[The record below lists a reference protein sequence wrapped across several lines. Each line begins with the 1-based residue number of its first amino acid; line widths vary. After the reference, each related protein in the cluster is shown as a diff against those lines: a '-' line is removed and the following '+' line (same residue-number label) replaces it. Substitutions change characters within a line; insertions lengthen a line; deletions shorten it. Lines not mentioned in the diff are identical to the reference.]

1 MNRLLVPS
9 LSLTLPKIT
18 KVFALT
24 VVAALRIVSAVSI
37 VSALSIV
44 SVVTA
49 IPAWSMPPTIAVKL
63 FEAYQPV
70 DEVTIKGPVRI
81 SEPIN
86 RTIEGKNLRLVVK
99 KNRVAVFVVADQFT
113 NHWGNESSPSGNG
126 STSRSEKGATS
137 RSENGWPTSRSGNG
151 SSAQPLVVGSRI
163 VLSSPSSRGLE
174 VQRAPGLR
182 RFYKGEIRAR
192 AASTVFSVKGEW
204 NRKRYA
210 WKHRARMTGIALFNV
225 VPTKDYVASVTGS
238 ELSAGAPEE
247 ASKAIA
253 VLAFNIVETKRP
265 KSDVSDTTAEQ
276 AYKGNEHVTP
286 AVEAAVAAVANKL
299 LMNGNVVAKVFY
311 HSTCAGSTSSGEAIF
326 GENARG
332 LTYLKPVKCEYCKAS
347 PFWNEKRTNI
357 KRKVLHQIFAGALPV
372 VRDTDAA
379 GRPTVVVLSRNK
391 QKGTTIS
398 GYECWLKLGR
408 NLGWRVA
415 PSTKFALNETKKAV
429 SDGWY
434 RSDEIELVSSG
445 AGHGVGLC
453 QWGAIGMAKEG
464 KKYDEILRYFFPGTQ
479 LK

>member
-24 VVAALRIVSAVSI
+24 VVAALRIA
-37 VSALSIV
+37 SALTVV
-44 SVVTA
+44 SVTTA
-49 IPAWSMPPTIAVKL
+49 IPAWSMPPTINVKL

-81 SEPIN
+81 TEPIN
-86 RTIEGKNLRLVVK
+86 KTIEGKNLRLVVK
-99 KNRVAVFVVADQFT
+99 KNRVAVFVVSNEVPQFT
-113 NHWGNESSPSGNG
+113 PRWGNESG
-126 STSRSEKGATS
+126 KGATP
-137 RSENGWPTSRSGNG
+137 RSENGDKSRSGNG
-151 SSAQPLVVGSRI
+151 SSTQPLVVGSRI

-210 WKHRARMTGIALFNV
+210 WKHRARMTGLALFNV
-225 VPTKDYVASVTGS
+225 VSTKDYVTSVVGS
-238 ELSAGAPEE
+238 ELPAGAPEE

-253 VLAFNIVETKRP
+253 VLAFNIVEIKRP
-265 KSDVSDTTAEQ
+265 RKDVSDTTAEQ

-286 AVEAAVAAVANKL
+286 VVEAAVSAVANKL

-372 VRDTDAA
+372 VQEADAA

-464 KKYDEILRYFFPGTQ
+464 KKYDEILRYYFPGTQ